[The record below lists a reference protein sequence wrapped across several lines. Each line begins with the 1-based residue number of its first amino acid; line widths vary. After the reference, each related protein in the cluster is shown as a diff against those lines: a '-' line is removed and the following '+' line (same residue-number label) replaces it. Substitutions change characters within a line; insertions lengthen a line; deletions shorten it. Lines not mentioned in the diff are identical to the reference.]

1 MAKKVHILG
10 ISPCYAET
18 AKKTAQGLFM
28 NKAERIDA
36 VFARRKDDSNIL
48 AWLKE
53 QFVIMNKGINLE
65 RSEKITHINNATIFY
80 DSKFKFILDYVRE
93 NLGKKNILI
102 FAGGDPNF
110 FGIGG
115 SILRE
120 LKTNEKRFVEIYPAI
135 NFMQIGF
142 SKLKIPMTDSYIAS
156 VHGRDLRNMYEA
168 LYSQKRVIGI
178 YTDDINTPYRIYTEL
193 EEKGFISEFDFYVL
207 TDLCS
212 NNEKIYRSFTKEI
225 LESLSNKKNI
235 VIIER
240 KKLFKASKDGEAY
253 SKILF
258 QNRNQIFGIED
269 EKYVHIAGEPTKKEI
284 RAISISLMNL
294 KKDSVIIDAGCGSGS
309 ISIEASAIAAAGVV
323 YAIDNNETKIEN
335 LKKNIKRFQRPNI
348 VPILGELPEAFN
360 MFKENT
366 TNALLPDAIFIGG
379 GSKYL
384 EDILTESFHI
394 LKNEGVIV
402 VNSILLSS
410 FNKVMSFVGNFNAAN
425 KVKMK
430 YEVIAANIA
439 RLKTIKSDSYFHALN
454 QIYIT
459 KIVKHNNTNT
469 GFKFENKTLK

>member
-178 YTDDINTPYRIYTEL
+178 YTDDINTP
-193 EEKGFISEFDFYVL
+193 
-207 TDLCS
+207 
-212 NNEKIYRSFTKEI
+212 
-225 LESLSNKKNI
+225 
-235 VIIER
+235 
-240 KKLFKASKDGEAY
+240 
-253 SKILF
+253 
-258 QNRNQIFGIED
+258 
-269 EKYVHIAGEPTKKEI
+269 
-284 RAISISLMNL
+284 
-294 KKDSVIIDAGCGSGS
+294 
-309 ISIEASAIAAAGVV
+309 
-323 YAIDNNETKIEN
+323 
-335 LKKNIKRFQRPNI
+335 
-348 VPILGELPEAFN
+348 
-360 MFKENT
+360 
-366 TNALLPDAIFIGG
+366 
-379 GSKYL
+379 
-384 EDILTESFHI
+384 
-394 LKNEGVIV
+394 LKN
-402 VNSILLSS
+402 SQP
-410 FNKVMSFVGNFNAAN
+410 FP
-425 KVKMK
+425 
-430 YEVIAANIA
+430 
-439 RLKTIKSDSYFHALN
+439 
-454 QIYIT
+454 
-459 KIVKHNNTNT
+459 
-469 GFKFENKTLK
+469 